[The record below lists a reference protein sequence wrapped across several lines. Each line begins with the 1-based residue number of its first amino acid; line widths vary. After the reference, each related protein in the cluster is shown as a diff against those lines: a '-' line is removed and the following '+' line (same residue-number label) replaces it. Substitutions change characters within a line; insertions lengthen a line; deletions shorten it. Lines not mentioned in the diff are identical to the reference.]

1 MSGYNPRKKILHI
14 VEDLK
19 IGGLERVIQSIVL
32 ALDRRKYDV
41 EVWCL
46 ARGGAV
52 AEEIRDHGVP
62 VRILGLKS
70 YYNPARIGDLA
81 RMLREARFDVIH
93 THGYFASTFCRLA
106 ALTVR
111 VPVIIVHIHTTY
123 HQFNARHRR
132 IENLLSLYTD
142 RVICVSR
149 NVGEFAQEQL
159 RIHPESISVVY
170 NTAFAD
176 AAACPAEKVQ
186 QWRSALRLDGDEE
199 VVLSLASLTGNKGHE
214 VLLYAVKLLAGMG
227 RKIRCILVGDGPL
240 RGKLERTAE
249 SLGLRESV
257 LFTGVQADV
266 TPFLRMAH
274 LFVLASIERE
284 GLSVAL
290 IEGAAAGLPLVGSRL
305 GGIPEVIEDQGNG
318 ILFAPGNA
326 WQLSAAMGRLLEA
339 PELRERMGRQSRA
352 IYRARFAPEI
362 MIGKIEAIYDR
373 TLEEE
378 GPCRLIATR
387 SFTSRASVTSG
398 GEGRKA
404 STILQPG
411 WTGLP
416 SGPMSSCPPRTGLPM
431 R

>member
-19 IGGLERVIQSIVL
+19 IGGLERVIESIVL

-81 RMLREARFDVIH
+81 RMLREARVDVIH

-106 ALTVR
+106 ALTTK
-111 VPVIIVHIHTTY
+111 VPIIILHIHTTY
-123 HQFNARHRR
+123 HQFKARNRR
-132 IENLLSLYTD
+132 IEKLLSLYTD

-149 NVGEFAQEQL
+149 AVEEFAVEQL
-159 RIHPESISVVY
+159 GIHPQSISMVY

-176 AAACPAEKVQ
+176 ATTCPAEKVQ
-186 QWRSALRLDGDEE
+186 QWRSALRLDGSED
-199 VVLSLASLTGNKGHE
+199 VVLSLASLTENKGHA
-214 VLLYAVKLLAGMG
+214 VLLYAMKLLVDMG
-227 RKIRCILVGDGPL
+227 RNIRCILVGDGPL
-240 RGKLERTAE
+240 RGKLEGFAE
-249 SLGLRESV
+249 SLGIRDAV
-257 LFTGVQADV
+257 VFTGAQIDV
-266 TPFLRMAH
+266 TPLLRIAH

-305 GGIPEVIEDQGNG
+305 GGIPEVIEDQRNG
-318 ILFAPGNA
+318 ILFAPGNSGE
-326 WQLSAAMGRLLEA
+326 LFAALNRLLEDRG
-339 PELRERMGRQSRA
+339 LRERMAFQSRE

-362 MIGKIEAIYDR
+362 FIGKIEAIYDR
-373 TLEEE
+373 TLE
-378 GPCRLIATR
+378 
-387 SFTSRASVTSG
+387 
-398 GEGRKA
+398 RKA
-404 STILQPG
+404 HAV
-411 WTGLP
+411 
-416 SGPMSSCPPRTGLPM
+416 
-431 R
+431 